1 MKKTLVAL
9 AALASVTAFA
19 QSTVGIKGTFDP
31 SIAQE
36 KTTYGDGASYSQNY
50 VRNNSQGTSQI
61 TFFGT
66 EDLGGG
72 LKANFLY
79 ESDFDTRFDGNGNP
93 LTGQTNFGSKGGE
106 QFLGLEGSFGQIRI
120 GAPNAPSLDVQGA
133 RQPFGTKIGGGYGT
147 AMGTSHTRYNNSFNY
162 VSPTVGGLTLKAT
175 TVFATN
181 HDTNAAGTY
190 NISTGVAATVAGL
203 NTVDVAGVTDVAVLY
218 ANGPIAAGIDF
229 YSQSAVLAYT
239 NPLSAGGATSNTTA
253 AGRNTQIQYY
263 VAYTMGAGTYTFG
276 GHSETTNGATVGA
289 NDTVKAS
296 SYNIAANYAATPT
309 LNVLF
314 NYGKL
319 SDKSVGN
326 IAAPQNK
333 TVTAIGVKYALS
345 KNTSV
350 YARYVDQETSGIT
363 AAATAKSIRTNL
375 IGMQTNF

>member
-1 MKKTLVAL
+1 LEKIEMKKTLVAL

-31 SIAQE
+31 SIAME
-36 KTTYGDGASYSQNY
+36 KTTYGDGGSISQNY

-147 AMGTSHTRYNNSFNY
+147 TMGTSHTRYNNSFNY

-190 NISTGVAATVAGL
+190 NISTGDVAGVAGL
-203 NTVDVAGVTDVAVLY
+203 NSKDVAGITDVAILY
-218 ANGPIAAGIDF
+218 ANGPIAAGFDYF
-229 YSQSAVLAYT
+229 TQAAVTAYT
-239 NPLSAGGATSNTTA
+239 PAAPTNTTTA
-253 AGRNTQIQYY
+253 ATAGAGRNSQIAYY
-263 VAYTMGAGTYTFG
+263 LAYTMGAGTYTFG
-276 GHSETTNGATVGA
+276 GHQETTAGATAGA
-289 NDTVKAS
+289 TMAGC
-296 SYNIAANYAATPT
+296 
-309 LNVLF
+309 L
-314 NYGKL
+314 
-319 SDKSVGN
+319 
-326 IAAPQNK
+326 
-333 TVTAIGVKYALS
+333 
-345 KNTSV
+345 TS
-350 YARYVDQETSGIT
+350 
-363 AAATAKSIRTNL
+363 L
-375 IGMQTNF
+375 